1 MDNHA
6 ALTYLVKME
15 RTRNLL
21 MIQEATEIWEFCLAN
36 QIPLTAEY
44 LPGLKNTRKD
54 KAAKNLSSKWPLNK
68 PMFQKLIQ
76 ASGPV
81 DMDLVASRLCHQ
93 IPMGHKLATRSTC
106 MDGGFISNK
115 LDTCLPTFCSYKES
129 VSQRNERLKCTF
141 IIITSWYIQSLR
153 MSIQDLISFHHFEI
167 FWWTQTRTNTHCVRL
182 IHWL

>member
-54 KAAKNLSSKWPLNK
+54 KASKNLSSKWPLNK

-76 ASGPV
+76 GFRTSGYG
-81 DMDLVASRLCHQ
+81 SGC
-93 IPMGHKLATRSTC
+93 
-106 MDGGFISNK
+106 
-115 LDTCLPTFCSYKES
+115 
-129 VSQRNERLKCTF
+129 
-141 IIITSWYIQSLR
+141 IQVVPP
-153 MSIQDLISFHHFEI
+153 DPNG
-167 FWWTQTRTNTHCVRL
+167 T
-182 IHWL
+182 

>member
-1 MDNHA
+1 
-6 ALTYLVKME
+6 ME

-21 MIQEATEIWEFCLAN
+21 MIQEATEVWEFCLAN

-54 KAAKNLSSKWPLNK
+54 KASKNLSSKWPLNK

-141 IIITSWYIQSLR
+141 IIITSWCIQSLR